1 MVTGVYYPEI
11 NGATLQCR
19 RIVALLKKDFSFTVL
34 TSTKKL
40 SLVKYNCI
48 DEIPVYRIKNRNN
61 ALSIISISLNILLFF
76 IKNNRNFDIVHL
88 HGFSLKSVL
97 IIFLSKLFKK
107 KTIIKMTSYGHDDPL
122 SILKKGMILFY
133 FYSLADRYIGISPI
147 FKKRYQEV
155 NMDLYKYSYIPNGVD
170 TDLFKPVDGI
180 NKKELLRNSL
190 GLPTNIKLILV
201 VGHFSLDKRPMDV
214 IDAWLNIKDK
224 LSGDSG
230 IVFIGSTNSEN
241 FEVSEEIV
249 KAVKERVKIYINNS
263 VFFFDKVNNISEY
276 YQSSDVYVLPS
287 QREGLPNALLEAMS
301 CSLPVISTRLEG
313 VTDWTI
319 DHGVNGL
326 MYNYGDINE
335 LSLLLNR
342 ILCDTIP
349 RGYLGGNARKTAYK
363 NFNINNTAN
372 RISDLYIELLK
383 DV

>member
-76 IKNNRNFDIVHL
+76 IKNNRNFNIVHL

-122 SILKKGMILFY
+122 SISKKGMILFY

-147 FKKRYQEV
+147 FKKKYQEM

-170 TDLFKPVDGI
+170 TDLFKPVDGV

-230 IVFIGSTNSEN
+230 IVFIGSTNSEI
-241 FEVSEEIV
+241 FEVNKEIV
-249 KAVKERVKIYINNS
+249 RAVKDKAKKYIDNS
-263 VFFFDKVNNISEY
+263 VFFFDKVHNISEY
-276 YQSSDVYVLPS
+276 YQSTDVYVLPS

-301 CSLPVISTRLEG
+301 CALPSISTDLPGITDNVIEDGVDGFLYKPGDITRLSSILKEIF
-313 VTDWTI
+313 VSKDTMKTL
-319 DHGVNGL
+319 GVN
-326 MYNYGDINE
+326 
-335 LSLLLNR
+335 
-342 ILCDTIP
+342 
-349 RGYLGGNARKTAYK
+349 ARSKIKTE
-363 NFNINNTAN
+363 FNISS
-372 RISDLYIELLK
+372 ISKKISNLYINL
-383 DV
+383 